1 MIKRDIKPIC
11 FNLNR
16 ARGDFVINSKKLII
30 TRSITSK
37 SIKNSKKTLPILIDL
52 ADNYSVS
59 KFVRDTRRTEAT
71 IQILIRIKGNLY
83 QIIVRDTSQ
92 TDATLQLTNDN

>member
-37 SIKNSKKTLPILIDL
+37 SIKNGKETLTILIDL
-52 ADNYSVS
+52 ADN
-59 KFVRDTRRTEAT
+59 
-71 IQILIRIKGNLY
+71 
-83 QIIVRDTSQ
+83 
-92 TDATLQLTNDN
+92 